1 MQTRRNPLTRIGIL
15 LAVCVTIGSCAGLP
29 AHRGTDDP
37 NVREVYYGA
46 PPDRDADWAGRQFEM
61 YDPQTQRW
69 WPASPIVEPQPGIPG
84 AGPRPST
91 SSEPRW
97 VFTEDG
103 QRQRDAYQRRQEQG
117 SNGGY

>member
-1 MQTRRNPLTRIGIL
+1 MQTRRKLLARISIL
-15 LAVCVTIGSCAGLP
+15 LAIAVTSESCAGLP

-37 NVREVYYGA
+37 NVREVYYGR
-46 PPDRDADWAGRQFEM
+46 PPDGDAEWAGREFEM

-69 WPASPIVEPQPGIPG
+69 WPASPIVEPQPGVPD
-84 AGPRPST
+84 AGLRPST

-103 QRQRDAYQRRQEQG
+103 ERQRDAYQRRQEQG
-117 SNGGY
+117 GNGGY